1 VPGTW
6 LARIAR
12 HVFHDG
18 TFDLMVSPA
27 IADLQLEAKG
37 GMSTTARG
45 YVAVSRAL
53 AGAVFY
59 DLFNDLRSLREDA
72 SDLLQVVAMQV
83 SYYAAMTTLIGGGG
97 FGRLSSEAIL
107 ILILVILCLS
117 LIPALLCFWP
127 ARCTAT
133 RSVRD

>member
-1 VPGTW
+1 LV
-6 LARIAR
+6 RIAR
-12 HVFHDG
+12 RVFHEE

-27 IADLQLEAKG
+27 LADLQFEAMAG
-37 GMSTTARG
+37 ISTTARN

-53 AGAVFY
+53 VGAMCY
-59 DLFNDLRSLREDA
+59 DLFHDLRSLREDA

-83 SYYAAMTTLIGGGG
+83 SYYAAMTTLIGGAA

-107 ILILVILCLS
+107 FLIFVILCLS

-127 ARCTAT
+127 ARCTAA
-133 RSVRD
+133 RPVRE